1 MTALHNACLRAR
13 YGLSGATV
21 RLVATLVYGER

>member
-13 YGLSGATV
+13 YGLSEATA
-21 RLVATLVYGER
+21 RLLAGLVYGER